1 MPHPPPQ
8 TVIAQAPTMVQRF
21 PRGHLKDNEHTYIFS
36 KIPLMIKGLVVAL
49 LMLNYKWPISRFSYF
64 NHSKQ
69 IWRCSKLLISSFP
82 HSNQSNK
89 NLETL
94 YIANLQISQFLTVQ
108 QNFGMSLKREC
119 NKKFKVKKNVTQ
131 NGMSLKMECH
141 SNCNVSQNRMSLK
154 MQFYSK
160 CNVTQN

>member
-1 MPHPPPQ
+1 
-8 TVIAQAPTMVQRF
+8 MVQRF

-64 NHSKQ
+64 NHSKE

-94 YIANLQISQFLTVQ
+94 YIANLQISQFQPFQQKPEDALYCRSPDFPIPLKTNKNLERLFIADLQISQLQPVQ
-108 QNFGMSLKREC
+108 KKSGGSILPNSRFNQNLEGTIFR
-119 NKKFKVKKNVTQ
+119 
-131 NGMSLKMECH
+131 
-141 SNCNVSQNRMSLK
+141 
-154 MQFYSK
+154 
-160 CNVTQN
+160 